1 MKRLLSLL
9 LLLPLL
15 AAHAATY
22 YVTQGGGGT
31 HVGTETDPWSAS
43 NFSTFTN
50 WSPTIGT
57 AGKISPDDTVI
68 LRGPFTSTLTPQ
80 GSGTS
85 GHTITIKGEGPTLT
99 TFSAGGFSVAR
110 SYLVFSDFY
119 IFSLRPFLLAGS
131 DHLTIERVTFFRAGT
146 AIDFG
151 GATNCIVQDC
161 DFSRWRSNGCIN
173 LSGSNNVIQNC
184 LFHDG
189 TEGADVFRGNGAI
202 NCTVSQCTF
211 IRLKTPNNES
221 GTSTDTVTTG
231 LGTKTFNTQ
240 TGKTWEAGDFFEAAY
255 SGDNLHRMTGFLT
268 SYDTLTGVLVLEVNS
283 VAGGSGLT
291 YSSWNLEWANAGNHA
306 DIFQG
311 FPVTSTTQS
320 HDNLVERCWIEQST
334 AQFGNFEAGN
344 IVPATVRDW
353 TFRNNVFVNAR
364 IQMNV
369 FNGVTGFKFYNNT
382 VYNTSGDAGFGSDN
396 AVECYNNIFCR
407 VGTINTGGP
416 YNYATGT
423 KDYNFMS
430 MYATDAIKTGY
441 VYNGTTQL
449 NEQHGIN
456 TGTWDPA
463 EVFVDAANKDF
474 TLRVGS
480 PAIGAGVDLSSSGFT
495 NDYTGATRTAPW
507 DMGAYKYTGAGTV
520 PVITTNP
527 VSQSVTTGANVSFTA
542 AATGT
547 PTPTWQWQKNG
558 ADITGA
564 TSATYSIT
572 GVVLGDAG
580 TYTAIA
586 TNTAGSTTSSGAVLA
601 VGVIPPTAP
610 STPATPIIS
619 IF

>member
-1 MKRLLSLL
+1 MKRLFFLL
-9 LLLPLL
+9 LFLPLL
-15 AAHAATY
+15 AHAATY
-22 YVTQGGGGT
+22 YVTQNGAGT
-31 HVGTETDPWSAS
+31 HVGSVTNPWSAS
-43 NFSTFTN
+43 DFNTFTN
-50 WSPTIGT
+50 WSPMIGT
-57 AGKISPDDTVI
+57 EGKISPDDTVI
-68 LRGPFTSTLTPQ
+68 LRGPFTSTLSPQ

-85 GHTITIKGEGPTLT
+85 GHNITIKGEDPTLT
-99 TFSAGGFSVAR
+99 TFSAGGFNVAR

-119 IFSLRPFLLAGS
+119 ISAFRPFVLTGS
-131 DHLTIERVTFFRAGT
+131 TNLTIERVTFFRPGT
-146 AIDFG
+146 AIEFG
-151 GATNCIVQDC
+151 GATDCVVQNC
-161 DFSRWRSNGCIN
+161 DFTRWLSNGCIN
-173 LSGSNNVIQNC
+173 LSGTNNLLQSCI
-184 LFHDG
+184 FHDG
-189 TEGADVFRGNGAI
+189 TEGTDVFRANGAI

-211 IRLKTPNNES
+211 IRLVTPNNDS
-221 GTSTDTVTTG
+221 GTSTDSVTTG
-231 LGTKTFNTQ
+231 LGTKNFTTQ
-240 TGKTWEAGDFFEAAY
+240 TGKTWEAGDYFEASY
-255 SGDNLHRMTGFLT
+255 TLDTSHRMTGTLM
-268 SYDTLTGVLVLEVNS
+268 SYDSGTGALVMDVSS

-291 YSSWNLEWANAGNHA
+291 YANWTLQWVNAGNHS
-306 DIFQG
+306 DIFQAFG
-311 FPVTSTTQS
+311 GTSTQS
-320 HDNLVERCWIEQST
+320 HDNLVERCWIEDNSG
-334 AQFGNFEAGN
+334 QFGNFEGDSN
-344 IVPATVRDW
+344 PSGIRDW
-353 TFRNNVFVNAR
+353 TFRNNVFVNSR
-364 IQMNV
+364 IQTNV
-369 FNGVTGFKFYNNT
+369 FEGVTGFKFYNNT
-382 VYNTSGDAGFGSDN
+382 VYNASGNAGFGSDD

-407 VGTINTGGP
+407 VGTINAGGP
-416 YNYATGT
+416 YNYATRT

-456 TGTWDPA
+456 TGTWDPD

-527 VSQSVTTGANVSFTA
+527 VSQSVTTGANVFFTA

-547 PTPTWQWQKNG
+547 PTPTWQWQKDG
-558 ADITGA
+558 SDITGA

-586 TNTAGSTTSSGAVLA
+586 TNTAGSTTSTGAVLA